1 MDALFE
7 LFSSLVNL
15 LWSVQDV
22 VVNLVRVTLPWL
34 PLLGW
39 LGFWT
44 FADNWAKAF
53 PILRHGGF
61 IALHGNAG
69 VSPVVGLV
77 VLNHLRLC
85 MTIQPTSPT
94 TTSTRPG
101 TQ

>member
-1 MDALFE
+1 MSPPGRPKGEYRRAKPAG
-7 LFSSLVNL
+7 
-15 LWSVQDV
+15 
-22 VVNLVRVTLPWL
+22 TLMSP
-34 PLLGW
+34 PGRPK
-39 LGFWT
+39 GEYRRAQHEGT
-44 FADNWAKAF
+44 
-53 PILRHGGF
+53 PVSLRHGGF